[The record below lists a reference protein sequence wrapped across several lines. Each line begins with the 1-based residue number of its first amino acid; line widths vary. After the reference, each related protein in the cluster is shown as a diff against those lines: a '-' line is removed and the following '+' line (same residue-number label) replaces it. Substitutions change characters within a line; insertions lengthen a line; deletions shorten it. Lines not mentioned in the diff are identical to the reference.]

1 MNNWVPSL
9 EEMASDPGYVDA
21 PAIGIQADDFD
32 MVTNSIAEPFVAKGM
47 GVQPIVYNVE
57 ASDVPGYVDPDP
69 FAKAYDGQIVTLVNK
84 WPTELPIP
92 EGGDVIAQDM
102 DEATV
107 QQISSEGYN
116 VFVSAEAYVAQLDP
130 SKLLSYKAIL
140 GRMAT

>member
-1 MNNWVPSL
+1 M
-9 EEMASDPGYVDA
+9 
-21 PAIGIQADDFD
+21 
-32 MVTNSIAEPFVAKGM
+32 
-47 GVQPIVYNVE
+47 
-57 ASDVPGYVDPDP
+57 
-69 FAKAYDGQIVTLVNK
+69 NK